1 MVTVHYAILGSCYPP
16 FSFCDIGESSLYSF
30 PLTTKTVVKLLEPSG
45 RQKGSVSLKARST
58 KTEQLQQNPEY
69 TSKQSLAPP
78 TNISCFLRNLN
89 ISTPDIVTHG
99 RWSAKQD
106 LMSWLS
112 KDSNCQT
119 PQGLT
124 STTVNTATS
133 FFDLGLC

>member
-16 FSFCDIGESSLYSF
+16 MSFGDNGKSFLYLF
-30 PLTTKTVVKLLEPSG
+30 PLITKTIVKLLEPSG

-58 KTEQLQQNPEY
+58 KTEQLQRNPEY

-78 TNISCFLRNLN
+78 TNISCFLRNLS
-89 ISTPDIVTHG
+89 ISSPHIVTHG

-112 KDSNCQT
+112 KDSNYQT
-119 PQGLT
+119 QQGLT